1 MPRCEST
8 QNESFTRFLT
18 PYSLGL
24 ALSSLTSLTQF
35 LALLLMVMCLSIES
49 DSSLTFIFQS
59 LAMVENGSVAVSRI
73 HEVVTLPVE
82 PDSALE
88 ISNGEEQELK
98 DWPARG
104 GVQFDSVQLRY
115 K

>member
-1 MPRCEST
+1 
-8 QNESFTRFLT
+8 
-18 PYSLGL
+18 
-24 ALSSLTSLTQF
+24 
-35 LALLLMVMCLSIES
+35 
-49 DSSLTFIFQS
+49 
-59 LAMVENGSVAVSRI
+59 MVENGSVAVSRI
-73 HEVVTLPVE
+73 HEVVTLPAE

>member
-1 MPRCEST
+1 
-8 QNESFTRFLT
+8 
-18 PYSLGL
+18 
-24 ALSSLTSLTQF
+24 
-35 LALLLMVMCLSIES
+35 
-49 DSSLTFIFQS
+49 
-59 LAMVENGSVAVSRI
+59 MVENGSVAVSRI

-88 ISNGEEQELK
+88 ISNGEGQELK